1 MRKFFIQLNF
11 FGISL
16 FLTIAS
22 IATWFALFQ
31 DATPQGLLQVTLI
44 DNYTDEEWGMMFI
57 GGLACPISAV
67 MIYLVLWKTNFFTK
81 NKQD

>member
-11 FGISL
+11 LGAL

-31 DATPQGLLQVTLI
+31 DATPQGLLQVTHI
-44 DNYTDEEWGMMFI
+44 DNYTDEEWGMMFT
-57 GGLACPISAV
+57 GGLVS
-67 MIYLVLWKTNFFTK
+67 YLSHNDIPCSLEN
-81 NKQD
+81 